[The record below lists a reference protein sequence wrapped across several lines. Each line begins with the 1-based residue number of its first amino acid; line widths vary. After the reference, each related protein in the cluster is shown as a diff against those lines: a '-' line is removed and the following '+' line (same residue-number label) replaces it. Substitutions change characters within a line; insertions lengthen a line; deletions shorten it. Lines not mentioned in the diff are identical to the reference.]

1 MEKWKPISGYEN
13 LYEVSSFGRIKS
25 FHKDKINGKIMR
37 LFTEKLNHTNY
48 KCLTLVDLNGNK
60 KQYRVHRIVAEMFLA
75 NKEDKRFVNHK
86 DNNGENNCVD
96 NLEWTTQSEN
106 IKHSHNQNRSKQVYI
121 ANKIQSN
128 KALDKRNDM
137 VGKKYGKWLILKALP
152 KTYTT
157 KSISKLLCK
166 CECGLEK
173 EIDMISIKN
182 GRSTQCKSCATK
194 EVLRRRYENTK

>member
-13 LYEVSSFGRIKS
+13 LYEVSSLGRVKS
-25 FHKDKINGKIMR
+25 FHKDKANGKIMR

-48 KCLTLVDLNGNK
+48 KCLTLVDMNGNK
-60 KQYRVHRIVAEMFLA
+60 KQYRVHRIVAEMFLT
-75 NKEDKRFVNHK
+75 NKDNKRFVNHK

-96 NLEWTTQSEN
+96 NLEWVTQSEN
-106 IKHSHNQNRSKQVYI
+106 IKHSHNQNRSEQFYI

-137 VGKKYGKWLILKALP
+137 VGKKYGKWLVLKALP

-182 GRSTQCKSCATK
+182 NRSTQCKSCATK